1 MFSLRSLA
9 VPFSAAAMVLAVSG
23 LAKLRRPGSLVRML
37 RGIGIPV
44 GPVVVR
50 LFAGLELALGTACLV
65 SPGRAT
71 AAALGLLYLSFAAFL
86 ASFLAR
92 GIELQSCGC
101 AGDRDLP
108 PSWIHVGLN
117 LAAAVVAALVAAS
130 TGPAF
135 EGVARTAEGLPLTGV
150 GFVAGVATLSWL
162 AVLCAAY
169 LPTVLFAY
177 RGRP

>member
-37 RGIGIPV
+37 RAIGIPV
-44 GPVVVR
+44 GPAVVR

-65 SPGRAT
+65 SPERAT
-71 AAALGLLYLSFAAFL
+71 AVGLGLLYLCFAAFL

-92 GIELQSCGC
+92 RIELQSCGC

-117 LAAAVVAALVAAS
+117 LAGGVAALVAAA
-130 TGPAF
+130 TGPAI
-135 EGVARTAEGLPLTGV
+135 EGVARTAKGLPLAGV
-150 GFVAGVATLSWL
+150 GFVAGVAAVSWL

>member
-1 MFSLRSLA
+1 
-9 VPFSAAAMVLAVSG
+9 
-23 LAKLRRPGSLVRML
+23 ML
-37 RGIGIPV
+37 RAIGVPV

-50 LFAGLELALGTACLV
+50 LFGGLELALGTACLV

-71 AAALGLLYLSFAAFL
+71 AVGIGLLYLFFAVFL

-92 GIELQSCGC
+92 GIEVRSCGC
-101 AGDRDLP
+101 AGDRDVP

-117 LAAAVVAALVAAS
+117 VAAAASALGAAA
-130 TGPAF
+130 TGPVF
-135 EGVARTAEGLPLTGV
+135 GGVARTAAGLPLAGA
-150 GFVAGVATLSWL
+150 GFVAGVATVSWA

-177 RGRP
+177 RGRS

>member
-1 MFSLRSLA
+1 MFSPRSLA
-9 VPFSAAAMVLAVSG
+9 APFSAAALVLALSG
-23 LAKLRRPGSLVRML
+23 LAKLRRPGSLVRTL
-37 RGIGIPV
+37 RAIDIPV

-71 AAALGLLYLSFAAFL
+71 AVGLGLVYLSFAAFL

-117 LAAAVVAALVAAS
+117 LAAAATALGAAS

-135 EGVARTAEGLPLTGV
+135 EGVARTAAGLPLAGV
-150 GFVAGVATLSWL
+150 GFVVGVATISWL

-177 RGRP
+177 RSRS